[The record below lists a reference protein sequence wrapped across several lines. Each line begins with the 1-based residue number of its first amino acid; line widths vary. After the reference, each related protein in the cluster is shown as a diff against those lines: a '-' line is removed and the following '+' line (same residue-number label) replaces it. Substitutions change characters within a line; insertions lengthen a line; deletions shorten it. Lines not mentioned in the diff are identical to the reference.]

1 MQDALR
7 NRVAVEAPRV
17 HFVASIQHSA
27 FVFKLAVEGAV
38 KTQYLAAATRVDRT
52 LLDQCHQP
60 VRRKILDGMLQI
72 VPLGT
77 EQSIR

>member
-1 MQDALR
+1 
-7 NRVAVEAPRV
+7 
-17 HFVASIQHSA
+17 
-27 FVFKLAVEGAV
+27 
-38 KTQYLAAATRVDRT
+38 VDRT